1 MIFFLFP
8 EGPGKFWAG
17 CNPFRNGMLAEA
29 GWAAQLLGLERGTIL
44 EKKYV
49 NIYYIR
55 IMGKIISKFKTAH
68 FMEPTPQA

>member
-1 MIFFLFP
+1 
-8 EGPGKFWAG
+8 
-17 CNPFRNGMLAEA
+17 MLAEE

-68 FMEPTPQA
+68 FMELTPQA